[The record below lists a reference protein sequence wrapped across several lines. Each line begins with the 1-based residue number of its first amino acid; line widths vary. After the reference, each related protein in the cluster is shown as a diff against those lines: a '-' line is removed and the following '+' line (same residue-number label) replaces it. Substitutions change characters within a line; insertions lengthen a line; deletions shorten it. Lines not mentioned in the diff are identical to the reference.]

1 MDKAKVIHNVLKQVD
16 WDFIFSCA
24 KHMKYKLG
32 KKRLTKEQ
40 LILDLT
46 DILQNVLESKKNK
59 LIVDF
64 WTITAEYTENNEVC
78 LEVIFTPI
86 IIWSDSLSQGKTKK
100 TNEERLKERLE
111 LALEIEDYTKAAE
124 IKKSL
129 DKLQSKLK

>member
-16 WDFIFSCA
+16 WDFIFLCA
-24 KHMKYKLG
+24 KHMKYKL
-32 KKRLTKEQ
+32 KKQRLTKEQ

-46 DILQNVLESKKNK
+46 DILENVLDSKKTK

-64 WTITAEYTENNEVC
+64 WTITAEYTEDNKVC
-78 LEVIFTPI
+78 LEVIFTPV
-86 IIWSDSLSQGKTKK
+86 IIWSDNLSTGETKK
-100 TNEERLKERLE
+100 TSEERLKERLE